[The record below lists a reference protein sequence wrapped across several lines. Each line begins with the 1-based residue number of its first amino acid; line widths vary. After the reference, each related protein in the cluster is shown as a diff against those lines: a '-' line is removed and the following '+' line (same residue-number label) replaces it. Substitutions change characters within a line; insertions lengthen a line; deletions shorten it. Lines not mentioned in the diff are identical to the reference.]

1 MKLVVVGFGQCGN
14 RIADEFVRLNR
25 KARSQRGIEITPGVF
40 AVNTDAAD
48 LSGLYTI
55 KPDYQHRILIGGEK
69 TRGHGVAKLS
79 ELGAEIA
86 REDGDNII
94 DAIRATKRFFET
106 DAFLLVAGSAGGTGS
121 GATPIMVQHIK
132 ERYADKAVYALIVL
146 PFEHEEETEERTIY
160 NTAVCLKSVYSVA
173 DAVFLVDNQRYVRK
187 DVSLRN
193 NIAKIN
199 EMIVEPFYNLL
210 CAGEEKKAKHIGA
223 KMLDAGD
230 IMQTVSGW
238 TVIGYGKSPLPL
250 IRLPFERT
258 RNFRKKSI
266 ETHKGIQAMDEA
278 ISELSAQCNP
288 RDSARALYLVA
299 APAREVNMDLIKELG
314 DYLRSVAPEAIIRD
328 GDYPRERG
336 LIDVTVILSQLRDVE
351 KVRNY
356 YTRSAGI
363 VEGMKKKQEAA
374 ARRLS
379 VTEEASKDVPTL
391 L

>member
-1 MKLVVVGFGQCGN
+1 
-14 RIADEFVRLNR
+14 
-25 KARSQRGIEITPGVF
+25 
-40 AVNTDAAD
+40 
-48 LSGLYTI
+48 
-55 KPDYQHRILIGGEK
+55 
-69 TRGHGVAKLS
+69 
-79 ELGAEIA
+79 
-86 REDGDNII
+86 
-94 DAIRATKRFFET
+94 
-106 DAFLLVAGSAGGTGS
+106 
-121 GATPIMVQHIK
+121 
-132 ERYADKAVYALIVL
+132 
-146 PFEHEEETEERTIY
+146 
-160 NTAVCLKSVYSVA
+160 
-173 DAVFLVDNQRYVRK
+173 
-187 DVSLRN
+187 
-193 NIAKIN
+193 
-199 EMIVEPFYNLL
+199 
-210 CAGEEKKAKHIGA
+210 
-223 KMLDAGD
+223 
-230 IMQTVSGW
+230 
-238 TVIGYGKSPLPL
+238 
-250 IRLPFERT
+250 
-258 RNFRKKSI
+258 
-266 ETHKGIQAMDEA
+266 MDEA